1 MSFDQGSDRVRNIE
15 VDGYLFVAT
24 CSDPYGF
31 WKVSPLKGSSPK
43 ALDGYFT
50 SYENVLNA
58 CALAVEQIKKSATKE
73 AADTN
78 KVRVKRDPAE
88 LRD

>member
-15 VDGYLFVAT
+15 VDGYVFVAT

-31 WKVSPLKGSSPK
+31 WRVTPLKGSSPK
-43 ALDGYFT
+43 ALEGYFT
-50 SYENVLNA
+50 TYENVVSA
-58 CALAVEQIKKSATKE
+58 CALAAEQIKKDAVKE